1 MLSER
6 CRIEDNTVLPPDTM
20 VPPYAIFAGSPGRQI
35 GTMPEIAD
43 RIQASKATSVLRRF
57 VGNGVAGD
65 VMRGAHW
72 MLLLL
77 LLFVLPLAHSR
88 WCSLFF
94 FLWDDS
100 EYYDNFVQGD

>member
-77 LLFVLPLAHSR
+77 LLLFALPP
-88 WCSLFF
+88 CSLTVVLSL
-94 FLWDDS
+94 FL
-100 EYYDNFVQGD
+100 FVG